1 LREFFIGIR
10 IPAPIAP
17 AASRSEDP
25 PMPQRAPARRP
36 PTGCRRTCAGRRSNA
51 PAVVRRSGCSSLEG
65 GAWTHPGVGLSGKRT
80 RVSSRPS
87 SCSRAPVGYIRRLRP
102 PFETFPRASFG
113 LGLGRVVPC

>member
-10 IPAPIAP
+10 TPAPAAP

-25 PMPQRAPARRP
+25 PRPNGRP
-36 PTGCRRTCAGRRSNA
+36 PAAAPPVAGGPCARQGPTPRRRW
-51 PAVVRRSGCSSLEG
+51 RRSGYSSLVRG
-65 GAWTHPGVGLSGKRT
+65 PGPTRMVGLSGKT
-80 RVSSRPS
+80 RDIPRPS